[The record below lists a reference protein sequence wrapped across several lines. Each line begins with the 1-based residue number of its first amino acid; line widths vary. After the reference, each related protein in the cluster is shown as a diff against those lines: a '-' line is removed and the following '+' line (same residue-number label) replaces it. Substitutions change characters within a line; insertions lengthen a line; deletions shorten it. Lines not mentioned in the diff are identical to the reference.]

1 MNDELKGREENLDDR
16 EKKLAD
22 KEKELDTKRVALK
35 QWFDMEKA
43 RLCNENKSLK
53 ETIVE
58 LQIENS
64 RLKEKVKELESNVED
79 EEKALIK
86 RAAELMDLI
95 DNKANVLASSKAIF
109 ERQKKLKPTGEETP
123 RFNRGVDT
131 DTLVRMY
138 IESGYTLTKEI
149 LQYYEERGIKVTY
162 AGLRER
168 LITAR
173 PPPATQWW
181 ALR

>member
-95 DNKANVLASSKAIF
+95 DGRINLIANSKAVF
-109 ERQKKLKPTGEETP
+109 ERQKKLKLSGEESP
-123 RFNRGVDT
+123 RFKRDIDT
-131 DTLVRMY
+131 DTLVNMY
-138 IESGYTLTKEI
+138 VASGYKLTHDI
-149 LQYYEERGIKVTY
+149 LQYYKERGIKITY
-162 AGLRER
+162 DGLRKR
-168 LITAR
+168 LINAKVWK
-173 PPPATQWW
+173 QGQ
-181 ALR
+181 